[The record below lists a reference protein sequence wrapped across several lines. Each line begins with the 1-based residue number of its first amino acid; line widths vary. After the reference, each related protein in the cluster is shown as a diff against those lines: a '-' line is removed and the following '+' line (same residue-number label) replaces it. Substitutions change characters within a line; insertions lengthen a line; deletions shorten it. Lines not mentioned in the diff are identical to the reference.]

1 MSHSDTVSILP
12 RGMPGHRTQ
21 PRRHPRGPEVER
33 PFQGIQFHPEVSHTA
48 EGVGMLKNFL
58 AQAKDL
64 PNFKIAS
71 FKDEL
76 VGRVRKEVGGR
87 KVVCGVFGG
96 VDSSV
101 LAAPPRGPVDTRNIF
116 VDTGLLRADEA
127 AEVQSLF
134 GEVGIAIETIDA
146 SERFLTALKAS
157 PIPRKSAASS
167 EGSSSRSSSTPSVTT
182 SNCSPRA
189 PSIPTSSR
197 APRVVPSPRP
207 SRRTTTASTVSC
219 S

>member
-1 MSHSDTVSILP
+1 
-12 RGMPGHRTQ
+12 MPGHRRNLDGI
-21 PRRHPRGPEVER
+21 PVALKWNDR
-33 PFQGIQFHPEVSHTA
+33 FQGIQFHPEVSHTA

-64 PNFKIAS
+64 PKFKIAS

-87 KVVCGVFGG
+87 KVVCGVPAELTP
-96 VDSSV
+96 SV
-101 LAAPPRGPVDTRNIF
+101 LAALLHEAQVDTRNIF